1 MAIPLILILG
11 GSAAYFLGKNRDRE
25 DADFQVN
32 IFLLA
37 FSIRLLMG
45 MVIYGWDLTGI
56 FADEDS
62 SGYISG
68 WLVAENWYKNGF
80 DGFFND
86 LSMVFFEKA
95 NIGQSVIWGI
105 PMFIAGGPSR
115 MIVSAINSF
124 AGSLLVIVIYR
135 IARKIFDAETAR
147 LSAILMTFW
156 ASLVMLS
163 AGTSKEI
170 LVILFEWSL
179 LYFAIRN
186 PKGLSVN
193 DGLLAIPAF
202 LALYITRF
210 YALYMIAT
218 ALVFRMI
225 TAGRKDLIRNVVLG
239 SLMVGS
245 VMIFLNTSGVIDRD
259 LAALDRQNQVI
270 NVWRENVAE
279 TTGSGTNIYSEYE
292 GSSVI
297 IPVAIVYF
305 FLAPFPWELFS
316 GSLRN
321 SFAVIENLLI
331 VVIMIIGFPAMK
343 IFFKDKFFEMAPIF
357 VFCVMYAGF
366 HIWGLA
372 NVGLAWRHKQTVMPM
387 FFMLVGLSIA
397 HRKEGL
403 RLISNKLSRRQ
414 KQLTIL
420 PRH

>member
-1 MAIPLILILG
+1 
-11 GSAAYFLGKNRDRE
+11 
-25 DADFQVN
+25 
-32 IFLLA
+32 
-37 FSIRLLMG
+37 
-45 MVIYGWDLTGI
+45 
-56 FADEDS
+56 
-62 SGYISG
+62 
-68 WLVAENWYKNGF
+68 
-80 DGFFND
+80 
-86 LSMVFFEKA
+86 
-95 NIGQSVIWGI
+95 
-105 PMFIAGGPSR
+105 
-115 MIVSAINSF
+115 
-124 AGSLLVIVIYR
+124 
-135 IARKIFDAETAR
+135 
-147 LSAILMTFW
+147 
-156 ASLVMLS
+156 
-163 AGTSKEI
+163 
-170 LVILFEWSL
+170 
-179 LYFAIRN
+179 
-186 PKGLSVN
+186 
-193 DGLLAIPAF
+193 
-202 LALYITRF
+202 
-210 YALYMIAT
+210 
-218 ALVFRMI
+218 
-225 TAGRKDLIRNVVLG
+225 
-239 SLMVGS
+239 MVGS

-297 IPVAIVYF
+297 IPVATVYF

-397 HRKEGL
+397 NRKEGL